1 MPKAKYGVLKKLESG
16 LKKTWYCGV
25 NYIPANAINYTAM
38 WDKTSFSPDVID
50 REMQLMKEL
59 GMNCARVVMQYAVYE
74 DDPAYFL
81 RTLDTFLGICDKYGV
96 KVMPIFLTTVL
107 WGQHRSSS
115 RTTARA
121 TERMVC
127 MGLVT
132 VTGLFDGSG

>member
-1 MPKAKYGVLKKLESG
+1 
-16 LKKTWYCGV
+16 
-25 NYIPANAINYTAM
+25 M

-96 KVMPIFLTTVL
+96 QVMPIFLTTVL
-107 WGQHRSSS
+107 
-115 RTTARA
+115 
-121 TERMVC
+121 
-127 MGLVT
+127 L
-132 VTGLFDGSG
+132 GSTQIQ